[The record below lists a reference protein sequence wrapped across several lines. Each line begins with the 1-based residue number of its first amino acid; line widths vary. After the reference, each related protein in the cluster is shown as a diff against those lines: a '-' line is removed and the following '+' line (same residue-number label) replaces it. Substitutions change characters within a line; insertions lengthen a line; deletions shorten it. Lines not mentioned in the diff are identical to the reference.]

1 MFRNDKKMFPDA
13 RNSDIIPAARK
24 MRTKGLSLVE
34 APINKPLRV
43 IDIAGGESVRRRLLA
58 IGFHK
63 GDVVELD
70 SVAILKGPILVWSSA
85 SGMRVALGRG
95 IARKITVEVL
105 DGRS

>member
-1 MFRNDKKMFPDA
+1 
-13 RNSDIIPAARK
+13 
-24 MRTKGLSLVE
+24 MRIKGLSLVE
-34 APINKPLRV
+34 APIDTSLRI

-70 SVAILKGPILVWSSA
+70 SLAILKGPVLIRNA
-85 SGMRVALGRG
+85 ACGTKVALGRG

>member
-1 MFRNDKKMFPDA
+1 MSDTDKKMFPDE
-13 RNSDIIPAARK
+13 RNSDIMPVVRN
-24 MRTKGLSLVE
+24 MRTKGMSLVE
-34 APINKPLRV
+34 APINKPLRI

-70 SVAILKGPILVWSSA
+70 SLAILKGPILVRSSV
-85 SGMRVALGRG
+85 SDMRIALGRG

-105 DGRS
+105 DGQP

>member
-1 MFRNDKKMFPDA
+1 MPVVRN
-13 RNSDIIPAARK
+13 
-24 MRTKGLSLVE
+24 MRTKGMSLVE
-34 APINKPLRV
+34 APINKPLRI

-70 SVAILKGPILVWSSA
+70 SLAILKGPILVRSSV
-85 SGMRVALGRG
+85 SDMRIALGRG

>member
-1 MFRNDKKMFPDA
+1 MFDTDKKMFPDE
-13 RNSDIIPAARK
+13 RNSDIMPVARN
-24 MRTKGLSLVE
+24 MRTKGISLVE

-70 SVAILKGPILVWSSA
+70 SLAILKGPILVRSSA
-85 SGMRVALGRG
+85 CGTRVALGRG
-95 IARKITVEVL
+95 VARKITVEVL

>member
-1 MFRNDKKMFPDA
+1 MAVATN
-13 RNSDIIPAARK
+13 

-34 APINKPLRV
+34 APINKPLRI

-70 SVAILKGPILVWSSA
+70 SLAILKGPILVRSSVL
-85 SGMRVALGRG
+85 RIALGRG

-105 DGRS
+105 DGQP

>member
-1 MFRNDKKMFPDA
+1 
-13 RNSDIIPAARK
+13 

-34 APINKPLRV
+34 APIDKPLRI

-70 SVAILKGPILVWSSA
+70 SLAILKGPVLIRSA
-85 SGMRVALGRG
+85 AYGTKVALGRG
-95 IARKITVEVL
+95 IARKITIEVL

>member
-1 MFRNDKKMFPDA
+1 MFLSA
-13 RNSDIIPAARK
+13 RNSDIMPVASN
-24 MRTKGLSLVE
+24 MRTKGMSLVE
-34 APINKPLRV
+34 APIDKPLRIV
-43 IDIAGGESVRRRLLA
+43 DIAGGESVRRRLLA

-70 SVAILKGPILVWSSA
+70 SLAILKGPVLIRSA
-85 SGMRVALGRG
+85 ACGTKVALGRG

>member
-1 MFRNDKKMFPDA
+1 MFLSA
-13 RNSDIIPAARK
+13 RNSDIMPVAPN
-24 MRTKGLSLVE
+24 MRTKGMSLVE
-34 APINKPLRV
+34 APIDKPLRIV
-43 IDIAGGESVRRRLLA
+43 DIAGGESVRRRLLA

-70 SVAILKGPILVWSSA
+70 SVAILKGPILIRSA
-85 SGMRVALGRG
+85 ACGTRVALGRG